1 MLRHFRKEP
10 LRPGKQQTLFPMS
23 FCNIC
28 LSLQSA
34 WFLKARAL
42 TEQTYVD
49 EVEMEEEG
57 IAELFMEDTAIADVA
72 SKSNYVHINLNQVH
86 VHVCI
91 DDHYRFS
98 AVPLGPGTSLRKPP
112 GTASHGTSQGIRP
125 LSQSGRPLSG
135 FIRPGTQGSRP
146 KTMEQAIMTPRT
158 AMTAR

>member
-1 MLRHFRKEP
+1 MAISLIP
-10 LRPGKQQTLFPMS
+10 VLF
-23 FCNIC
+23 
-28 LSLQSA
+28 QAA
-34 WFLKARAL
+34 WFLKGRAL

-72 SKSNYVHINLNQVH
+72 SKSTNYTEKAL
-86 VHVCI
+86 
-91 DDHYRFS
+91 DDHYHLFAGLCTS
-98 AVPLGPGTSLRKPP
+98 QGPGTSLRKPP

-135 FIRPGTQGSRP
+135 FIRPGTQGARP